1 MKSTY
6 ISWARYQ
13 SRSASL
19 AQQLGASMHFIHHGK
34 GRRPWTAPVRYVVQA
49 RRTWEV
55 LQAERPDTVFAQN
68 PPLPLVL
75 LVYLYCRLHGARYVI
90 DSHTGAFLSPPW
102 RQLQWLHRIL
112 SRRAVTTLV
121 HNWAQAELVRT
132 WDCSFLEL
140 IDCPLALPPGETIP
154 LDGAFHVL
162 AVCSYATDEPIADV
176 IGVARL
182 LPDVDFYLTGDHSR
196 MGRDLAETLPANC
209 HCTGYLPY
217 TDYLRLMRSVDVVM
231 VLTTRDGTLLA
242 GAFEALALRRPLILS
257 DWPVLR
263 SYFDAGA
270 IHAAND
276 PVALADAVRRARLE
290 LPALEQGIEA
300 LAVRL
305 HDMWQRQFAA
315 LLDVLA
321 YAALASAD
329 GGGARQ
335 RRVER

>member
-102 RQLQWLHRIL
+102 QAVAPPHSLTPCRNHAGAQLGAG
-112 SRRAVTTLV
+112 SS
-121 HNWAQAELVRT
+121 VRT

-140 IDCPLALPPGETIP
+140 IDCPLALPRRDDPARWRVSRP
-154 LDGAFHVL
+154 R
-162 AVCSYATDEPIADV
+162 
-176 IGVARL
+176 GVQL
-182 LPDVDFYLTGDHSR
+182 
-196 MGRDLAETLPANC
+196 C
-209 HCTGYLPY
+209 H
-217 TDYLRLMRSVDVVM
+217 R
-231 VLTTRDGTLLA
+231 
-242 GAFEALALRRPLILS
+242 
-257 DWPVLR
+257 
-263 SYFDAGA
+263 
-270 IHAAND
+270 
-276 PVALADAVRRARLE
+276 
-290 LPALEQGIEA
+290 
-300 LAVRL
+300 
-305 HDMWQRQFAA
+305 
-315 LLDVLA
+315 
-321 YAALASAD
+321 
-329 GGGARQ
+329 
-335 RRVER
+335 